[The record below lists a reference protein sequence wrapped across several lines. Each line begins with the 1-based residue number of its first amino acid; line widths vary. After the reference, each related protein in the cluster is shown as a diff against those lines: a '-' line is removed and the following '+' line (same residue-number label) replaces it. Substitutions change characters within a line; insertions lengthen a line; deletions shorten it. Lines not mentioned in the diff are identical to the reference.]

1 MNTLILFSESI
12 SKDRI
17 RFIYRMLTRGEGDN
31 VTLKQ
36 YKGTDYDGTEFNSI
50 FFDELEIREKLIFN
64 QSTPIINK
72 P

>member
-1 MNTLILFSESI
+1 
-12 SKDRI
+12 
-17 RFIYRMLTRGEGDN
+17 MLTRGEGDN

-50 FFDELEIREKLIFN
+50 FFDELEIMEKLIFN